1 MKIICKKGCNVKSA
15 LQIVS
20 EYMEK
25 KSLEYPLIGE
35 DLEIEISLK
44 NQDGEEYPDNDQTV
58 YFDEKEL
65 ELLQSHEK
73 TPDYYNIDALTGL
86 YNRGKYERDIRMFQ
100 ATGYERGYE
109 RLTCV
114 YMDVVG
120 LHEVNNH
127 LGHEAGDKMLC
138 MISDAIREY
147 FPKSLAYRI
156 GGDEF
161 VVLCPDHGQEE
172 VLEKVSSLRQ
182 AIRQQDYEV
191 SIGIGE
197 STDTK
202 TLNEIINYAE
212 NAMRYDKADFYR
224 NNGGL
229 RQMRSLNYKLE
240 QLLLKKRDANHF
252 LDVIAPRYKGVYMVN
267 PKTDQCRYIYVPPY
281 FQDMLDRNKGSFIPS
296 MREYYH
302 ALVRP
307 EYYDRFETILDY
319 HYIQEKLASEGM
331 VTMTYEKLD
340 DSWVELKITAYDQST
355 ADTQELL
362 WIFIDEKYGLPTT

>member
-100 ATGYERGYE
+100 ATGYER
-109 RLTCV
+109 LTCV

-161 VVLCPDHGQEE
+161 VVLLQEAGTGE
-172 VLEKVSSLRQ
+172 QAGARLEQ
-182 AIRQQDYEV
+182 IRQKLQHLHQPPAALTGISC
-191 SIGIGE
+191 SIGCAFFPAQG
-197 STDTK
+197 TTYRQ
-202 TLNEIINYAE
+202 LFL
-212 NAMRYDKADFYR
+212 KADAALIQAKRQGKNSCVFY
-224 NNGGL
+224 
-229 RQMRSLNYKLE
+229 
-240 QLLLKKRDANHF
+240 
-252 LDVIAPRYKGVYMVN
+252 
-267 PKTDQCRYIYVPPY
+267 
-281 FQDMLDRNKGSFIPS
+281 
-296 MREYYH
+296 
-302 ALVRP
+302 
-307 EYYDRFETILDY
+307 
-319 HYIQEKLASEGM
+319 
-331 VTMTYEKLD
+331 
-340 DSWVELKITAYDQST
+340 
-355 ADTQELL
+355 
-362 WIFIDEKYGLPTT
+362 

>member
-100 ATGYERGYE
+100 ATGYER
-109 RLTCV
+109 LTCV

-172 VLEKVSSLRQ
+172 VLE
-182 AIRQQDYEV
+182 I
-191 SIGIGE
+191 
-197 STDTK
+197 
-202 TLNEIINYAE
+202 
-212 NAMRYDKADFYR
+212 
-224 NNGGL
+224 
-229 RQMRSLNYKLE
+229 
-240 QLLLKKRDANHF
+240 
-252 LDVIAPRYKGVYMVN
+252 
-267 PKTDQCRYIYVPPY
+267 
-281 FQDMLDRNKGSFIPS
+281 
-296 MREYYH
+296 
-302 ALVRP
+302 
-307 EYYDRFETILDY
+307 
-319 HYIQEKLASEGM
+319 
-331 VTMTYEKLD
+331 
-340 DSWVELKITAYDQST
+340 
-355 ADTQELL
+355 
-362 WIFIDEKYGLPTT
+362 GLPQSHWL

>member
-1 MKIICKKGCNVKSA
+1 
-15 LQIVS
+15 
-20 EYMEK
+20 
-25 KSLEYPLIGE
+25 
-35 DLEIEISLK
+35 
-44 NQDGEEYPDNDQTV
+44 
-58 YFDEKEL
+58 
-65 ELLQSHEK
+65 
-73 TPDYYNIDALTGL
+73 
-86 YNRGKYERDIRMFQ
+86 
-100 ATGYERGYE
+100 
-109 RLTCV
+109 
-114 YMDVVG
+114 
-120 LHEVNNH
+120 
-127 LGHEAGDKMLC
+127 MLC

-156 GGDEF
+156 GGYEF
-161 VVLCPDHGQEE
+161 VVLSPDHGQEE

>member
-100 ATGYERGYE
+100 ATGYER
-109 RLTCV
+109 LTCV

-138 MISDAIREY
+138 MISGCH
-147 FPKSLAYRI
+147 P
-156 GGDEF
+156 
-161 VVLCPDHGQEE
+161 
-172 VLEKVSSLRQ
+172 
-182 AIRQQDYEV
+182 
-191 SIGIGE
+191 GIF
-197 STDTK
+197 S
-202 TLNEIINYAE
+202 
-212 NAMRYDKADFYR
+212 
-224 NNGGL
+224 
-229 RQMRSLNYKLE
+229 
-240 QLLLKKRDANHF
+240 
-252 LDVIAPRYKGVYMVN
+252 
-267 PKTDQCRYIYVPPY
+267 
-281 FQDMLDRNKGSFIPS
+281 
-296 MREYYH
+296 
-302 ALVRP
+302 
-307 EYYDRFETILDY
+307 
-319 HYIQEKLASEGM
+319 
-331 VTMTYEKLD
+331 
-340 DSWVELKITAYDQST
+340 
-355 ADTQELL
+355 
-362 WIFIDEKYGLPTT
+362 

>member
-65 ELLQSHEK
+65 ELLQRHEK
-73 TPDYYNIDALTGL
+73 TPDCYNIDALTGL
-86 YNRGKYERDIRMFQ
+86 YNRGKYERDIRTFQ
-100 ATGYERGYE
+100 ATGYE